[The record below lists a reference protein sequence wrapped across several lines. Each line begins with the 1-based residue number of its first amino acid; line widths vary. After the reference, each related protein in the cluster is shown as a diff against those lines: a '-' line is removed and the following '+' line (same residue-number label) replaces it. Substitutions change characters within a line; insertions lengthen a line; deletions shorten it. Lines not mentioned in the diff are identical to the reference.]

1 MSYDV
6 ISESLTKQVILAAER
21 KAEYVKSPYAP
32 TAYYAKNLEG
42 CLSIIDKS
50 GRDKAIKEK
59 VAELVASGEEFLLPH
74 RLGIIRGAAMTP
86 TQRNGWGKT
95 PQDSQ
100 LKANYTSAEVSP
112 YKQYKPYGLHTGL
125 RKVAGEDIY
134 YYGTIGITN
143 QFGRINSDNGD
154 LVVIRTAD
162 WERLEV
168 FIFRGFVD
176 RGRQLDSL
184 PEIISILKG
193 I

>member
-1 MSYDV
+1 MRYEAN
-6 ISESLTKQVILAAER
+6 SESLVKQVILATEC

-32 TAYYAKNLEG
+32 TAYYAKSLEG
-42 CLSIIDKS
+42 CLSIADKS
-50 GRDKAIKEK
+50 ERGNAIKDR
-59 VAELVASGEEFLLPH
+59 VAELVTSGEEFLLPH
-74 RLGIIRGAAMTP
+74 RLGIIRGDAMPP
-86 TQRNGWGKT
+86 TQRNGWGRT
-95 PQDSQ
+95 PRDAQ

-112 YKQYKPYGLHTGL
+112 YKQHKPYELHTGL

-143 QFGRINSDNGD
+143 PSGRINSGNGD
-154 LVVIRTAD
+154 LVIIRTRD

-168 FIFRGFVD
+168 FVFRGFVD

>member
-1 MSYDV
+1 MSFEV
-6 ISESLTKQVILAAER
+6 SSEVLTEQIMRIVEC

-32 TAYYAKNLEG
+32 TAYYAKSLEG
-42 CLSIIDKS
+42 CLSIADKS
-50 GRDKAIKEK
+50 ERDKAIKDR
-59 VAELVASGEEFLLPH
+59 VAELVASGEESLLPH
-74 RLGIIRGAAMTP
+74 RLGIIRGDAMTR
-86 TQRNGWGKT
+86 TQRNGWART
-95 PQDSQ
+95 PQDAQ
-100 LKANYTSAEVSP
+100 LKASYTSAEVSP
-112 YKQYKPYGLHTGL
+112 YKQHKPYELHTGL

-143 QFGRINSDNGD
+143 QTGRIDSDNGD

-168 FIFRGFVD
+168 FVFRGFVD
-176 RGRQLDSL
+176 RSRQLNSL